1 MTTMLEL
8 HAVDKHYPGGVPALS
23 GIDLEIDAAERV
35 AIVGPSGSG
44 KTTLL
49 HVMGTLERASTGRVC
64 VCGRDVS
71 DVSDR
76 ALASLRAEMIGFV
89 FQQFFLRDALTALDN
104 VALGLLYERDVPIDE
119 RKQRART
126 ALEQVGLDHRVAHRP
141 GQLSGGERQRVAIAR
156 AIVGQPA
163 LLFADEPT
171 GNLDSHTGAEV
182 IDLLVE
188 LADRGATLV
197 VITHDRE
204 IAARLPRQ
212 ITMRDGRIV
221 DDERSDA

>member
-1 MTTMLEL
+1 MTAMLALNSVE
-8 HAVDKHYPGGVPALS
+8 KQYPGGVPALS
-23 GIDLEIDAAERV
+23 AIDLEIDAGEQV

-49 HVMGTLERASTGRVC
+49 HVMGTLERASAGRVW
-64 VCGRDVS
+64 VGGRDIGA
-71 DVSDR
+71 VSDR

-89 FQQFFLRDALTALDN
+89 FQQFFLMDALSALDN
-104 VALGLLYERDVPIDE
+104 VALGLLYQHEVPVSE
-119 RKQRART
+119 RKVQARN
-126 ALEQVGLDHRVAHRP
+126 ALEQVGLGGRIEHRP
-141 GQLSGGERQRVAIAR
+141 GELSGGERQRVAIAR

-171 GNLDSHTGAEV
+171 GNLDSHTGIE
-182 IDLLVE
+182 ILDLLVQLSE
-188 LADRGATLV
+188 AGATLV
-197 VITHDRE
+197 MITHDRE

-221 DDERSDA
+221 DERSDR

>member
-1 MTTMLEL
+1 
-8 HAVDKHYPGGVPALS
+8 VPALS
-23 GIDLEIDAAERV
+23 AIDLEIDAGEQV

-49 HVMGTLERASTGRVC
+49 HVMGTLERASAGRVW
-64 VCGRDVS
+64 VGGRDIGA
-71 DVSDR
+71 VSDR

-89 FQQFFLRDALTALDN
+89 FQQFFLMDALSAIDN
-104 VALGLLYERDVPIDE
+104 VALGLFYRHEVPVSQ
-119 RKQRART
+119 RKARARN
-126 ALEQVGLDHRVAHRP
+126 ALEQVGLGGRIGHRP
-141 GQLSGGERQRVAIAR
+141 GELSGGERQRVAIAR

-171 GNLDSHTGAEV
+171 GNLDSHTGIE
-182 IDLLVE
+182 ILDLLVQLGE
-188 LADRGATLV
+188 GGATLV
-197 VITHDRE
+197 MITHDRE

-221 DDERSDA
+221 DERSDT

>member
-1 MTTMLEL
+1 MTAMLAL
-8 HAVDKHYPGGVPALS
+8 HSVDKHYPGGVPALS
-23 GIDLEIDAAERV
+23 AIDLEIDAGEQV

-49 HVMGTLERASTGRVC
+49 HVMGTLERASAGRVW
-64 VCGRDVS
+64 VGGRDIGA
-71 DVSDR
+71 VSDR

-89 FQQFFLRDALTALDN
+89 FQQFFLMDALSALDN
-104 VALGLLYERDVPIDE
+104 VALGLLYQHDVPVSQ
-119 RKQRART
+119 RKALARN
-126 ALEQVGLDHRVAHRP
+126 ALEQVGLGGRIGHRP
-141 GQLSGGERQRVAIAR
+141 GELSGGERQRVAIAR

-171 GNLDSHTGAEV
+171 GNLDSHTGIE
-182 IDLLVE
+182 ILDLLVQ
-188 LADRGATLV
+188 LGQGGTTLV
-197 VITHDRE
+197 MITHDRE

-221 DDERSDA
+221 DERSDT

>member
-1 MTTMLEL
+1 MMAMLALSSVE
-8 HAVDKHYPGGVPALS
+8 KQYPGGVPALS
-23 GIDLEIDAAERV
+23 AIDLEIDAGEQV

-49 HVMGTLERASTGRVC
+49 HVMGTLERASAGRVW
-64 VCGRDVS
+64 VDGRDIGA
-71 DVSDR
+71 VSDR

-89 FQQFFLRDALTALDN
+89 S
-104 VALGLLYERDVPIDE
+104 LGLLYQHEVPVSE
-119 RKQRART
+119 RKARARN
-126 ALEQVGLDHRVAHRP
+126 ALEQVGLGGRIGHRP
-141 GQLSGGERQRVAIAR
+141 GELSGGERQRVAIAR

-171 GNLDSHTGAEV
+171 GNLDSHTGIE
-182 IDLLVE
+182 ILDLLVE
-188 LADRGATLV
+188 LGEGGTTLV
-197 VITHDRE
+197 MITHDRE

-221 DDERSDA
+221 DERSDT

>member
-1 MTTMLEL
+1 MMAMLAL
-8 HAVDKHYPGGVPALS
+8 NGVDKRYPGGVPALS
-23 GIDLEIDAAERV
+23 AIDLEIDAGEQV

-49 HVMGTLERASTGRVC
+49 HVMGTLERASAGRVW
-64 VCGRDVS
+64 VGGRDIGA
-71 DVSDR
+71 VSDR

-89 FQQFFLRDALTALDN
+89 FQQFFLMEALSALDN
-104 VALGLLYERDVPIDE
+104 VALGLLYQHEVPVSQ
-119 RKQRART
+119 RKARAHN
-126 ALEQVGLDHRVAHRP
+126 ALEQVGLAGRIGHRP
-141 GQLSGGERQRVAIAR
+141 GELSGGERQRVAIAR

-171 GNLDSHTGAEV
+171 GNLDSHTGIE
-182 IDLLVE
+182 ILDLLVQLGE
-188 LADRGATLV
+188 GGATLV
-197 VITHDRE
+197 MITHDRE

-221 DDERSDA
+221 NERSDT